1 MDLETQNIIFN
12 ISKQA
17 LELKESFLEIK
28 EAYEKLKASYEDAV
42 QSAYREGYKDG
53 RDAR

>member
-1 MDLETQNIIFN
+1 MDLETQEVILN

-17 LELKESFLEIK
+17 LELKENFLELK
-28 EAYEKLKASYEDAV
+28 EVYEKLKAEFDTAV

-53 RDAR
+53 MNAH